1 VADSHRHARR
11 HRGWLRILAVGATVA
26 LIAAACGGS
35 GGDGGGGGGG
45 GGSAGGDTGAQFGK
59 PDDEGTPQRGG
70 KVIYGLEAETGG
82 GWCLP
87 GSQLAAGG
95 IEVAVSI
102 YDTLMAPGLDDNG
115 DLAYYPFLAES
126 VEHNET
132 YDQWTIKVREGIT
145 FHDGT
150 PLDAAA
156 VKLNLDNY
164 RGQGTIG
171 APLFT
176 FVFEKVSDVQVV
188 DDRTVQVNMEA
199 PWVGFDAF
207 LWGTG
212 RIGMV
217 APAQLNNADTC
228 NRNLIGTG
236 PFRMFNCENAD
247 CGWTINDKLVA
258 EANPDYWRT
267 DADGEKLPYL
277 DEIEFRPVID
287 AAQRVNGLKGGELNL
302 IHTTDGQQISALRD
316 DAEAGTI
323 NLLESDFEP
332 EISYTMLNT
341 SKAPFDNQTARLA
354 LAYAADPQEF
364 IDLTQDGVVERAF
377 QPFGPESPAYVN
389 PEELDYPEHDLDRAK
404 ELVAQFEE
412 ETGGPLQF
420 AILSTTAP
428 ETVALAQL
436 VQSQAEAAGM
446 QVTIDQ
452 VEQTD
457 LINTALQGNFQAAL
471 WRNHPGGDPGT
482 QYVWWYSTIEAG
494 DPNFV
499 NFSRINNPEIDR
511 IFTEGRAETDPAA
524 RAELY
529 QGIPKVFAEEAYNL
543 WGWYTLWAFAAAS
556 DVHGLYPPPLPDGQ
570 EAVIIASVQPTAG
583 LWVGE

>member
-1 VADSHRHARR
+1 M
-11 HRGWLRILAVGATVA
+11 LAAGASIA
-26 LIAAACGGS
+26 LIAAACGG
-35 GGDGGGGGGG
+35 GGGGSDSSGGGGGGG
-45 GGSAGGDTGAQFGK
+45 GGGGDTTGAQFDK
-59 PDDEGTPQRGG
+59 PDDEGKPQRGG
-70 KVIYGLEAETGG
+70 KVVYGLEAETGG

-87 GSQLAAGG
+87 GSQLAAPG

-102 YDTLMAPGLDDNG
+102 YDTLVAPALGG
-115 DLAYYPFLAES
+115 DGELVYAPLLAES
-126 VEHNET
+126 LEHNDS
-132 YDQWTIKVREGIT
+132 YDQWTIKIREGVK

-150 PLDAAA
+150 DLDAAA
-156 VKLNLDNY
+156 VKQNLDTY
-164 RGQGTIG
+164 RGQDPNIS

-176 FVFEKVSDVQVV
+176 FVFEKIADVQVV
-188 DDRTVQVNMEA
+188 DPTTVQVNMES

-217 APAQLNNADTC
+217 APAQLNSPDDC

-247 CGWTINDKLVA
+247 CGWEINDKLVA

-302 IHTTDGQQISALRD
+302 IHTTDGQQISTLRD

-341 SKAPFDNQTARLA
+341 SKAPFDNQTARQA

-364 IDLTQDGVVERAF
+364 IDLTQDSLVERAV
-377 QPFGPESPAYVN
+377 QPFGPESSAYVN

-412 ETGGPLQF
+412 ETGGPLSF

-446 QVTIDQ
+446 SVTIDQ
-452 VEQTD
+452 VEQTE
-457 LINTALQGNFQAAL
+457 LINTALGGNFQAAL

-482 QYVWWYSTIEAG
+482 QYVWWYSTVEAG
-494 DPNFV
+494 ADNFV
-499 NFSRINNPEIDR
+499 NFSRIKNPELDR
-511 IFTEGRAETDPAA
+511 IFTEGRAETDPTA
-524 RAELY
+524 RAEIY
-529 QGIPKVFAEEAYNL
+529 QGIAPVFAEEAYNL
-543 WGWYTLWAFAAAS
+543 WGWYTLWAFGAAS
-556 DVHGLYPPPLPDGQ
+556 DVHGLYPPPLPDGD
-570 EAVIIASVQPTAG
+570 EAVIIASVEPTVG
-583 LWVGE
+583 LWISK